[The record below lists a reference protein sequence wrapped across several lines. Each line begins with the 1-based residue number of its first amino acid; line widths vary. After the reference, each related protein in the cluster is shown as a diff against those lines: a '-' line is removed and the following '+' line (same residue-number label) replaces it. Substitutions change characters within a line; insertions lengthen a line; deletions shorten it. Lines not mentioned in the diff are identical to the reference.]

1 MVALA
6 QKRNKN
12 YAVLKNSQ
20 DLEVPRETAFR
31 GQLVYAFGGLLLTLE
46 TKNLKFRQS
55 KPEELNTV
63 VRLMGRTFEN
73 TPEYWNWKYLS
84 NPTISSSLLMIIE
97 EDKTIVGCGCWLP
110 RHLKVSSQLEVDS
123 LLASHITIDPEHQR
137 RGLGS
142 KLVESI
148 RTTKAFEDGGYSVSL
163 ALILEAPLYKNFYKH
178 ITRHVPVSES
188 TIVYAKFLT
197 CAMLRK
203 RFDFLNRKIQSKP
216 EILAQL
222 AKLRLSICLLL
233 KGSVPFTIRFSEKG
247 IELEEGLV
255 ETDASFTVKGD
266 FMFIKEISEGT
277 KDAKGMIAGYFKGK
291 LGLRGNPLR
300 LPKLYKVYK
309 LIKKAYQA

>member
-1 MVALA
+1 M
-6 QKRNKN
+6 
-12 YAVLKNSQ
+12 
-20 DLEVPRETAFR
+20 
-31 GQLVYAFGGLLLTLE
+31 TLE
-46 TKNLKFRQS
+46 NLKFRQS
-55 KPEELNTV
+55 KPEELGTMV
-63 VRLMGRTFEN
+63 QLMGRTFEN

-97 EDKTIVGCGCWLP
+97 DDKRIVGCGCWLSRP
-110 RHLKVSSQLEVDS
+110 LRVSSQLEVNS
-123 LLASHITIDPEHQR
+123 LLASHITIDPEHR
-137 RGLGS
+137 KRGLGS

-163 ALILEAPLYKNFYKH
+163 ALILEAPLYKNFYKR

-203 RFDFLNRKIQSKP
+203 RFDFLNRKIQSRP

-222 AKLRLSICLLL
+222 AKLGLSIRFLL

-247 IELEEGLV
+247 IELEEEGFV
-255 ETDASFTVKGD
+255 EKDASFTVEGD
-266 FMFIKEISEGT
+266 FMFIKEISEGA
-277 KDAKGMIAGYFKGK
+277 KDAKGVIAGYFKGK